1 MLLVVSDTTSNT
13 SSCYDL
19 RMGDLLTALAAAQP
33 DKTAIID
40 DRTGVTG
47 TDDVR
52 TCTYAEFEDRANQL
66 AHVLD
71 GLGVGPGDKVVWCGQ
86 NSTGILE
93 LTSASRKIGST
104 AVPLNYRLSDEEA
117 AYVIDHCDATTV
129 VHRRRV
135 RRPRPAGAVR
145 DPEGHQRVGVRR

>member
-1 MLLVVSDTTSNT
+1 
-13 SSCYDL
+13 
-19 RMGDLLTALAAAQP
+19 MGDLLTALAAAQP

-66 AHVLD
+66 VHVLD
-71 GLGVGPGDKVVWCGQ
+71 GLGVRPGDKVVWCGQ

-129 VHRRRV
+129 YIDAEFAGSDHARSG
-135 RRPRPAGAVR
+135 PRSPRSSTCWCSTVTLPTG
-145 DPEGHQRVGVRR
+145 